1 MVGKEHNKL
10 LRNLGQIVRGLQ
22 KNAGKEHNKLLRDI
36 RECCNQLSVSKIG
49 QSDFFE
55 ESTYKTDRNRE
66 YPCYN
71 VTKKGREFNQP
82 KIGVVDF
89 FQESTCVD
97 NKGETRPCYDITKKG
112 CEFIVHKLTG
122 IKEITE

>member
-82 KIGVVDF
+82 KIGVVIAEVID
-89 FQESTCVD
+89 S
-97 NKGETRPCYDITKKG
+97 KGEARPCYKITKKG
-112 CEFIVHKLTG
+112 CEFIAHKLTG